1 VANFK
6 PAWAL
11 AAYLVFAIALSL
23 VVLVTLWTPASQ
35 SQGAV
40 WAFLGWHEP
49 VRRDTTFIVLAVCGG
64 VLGASLHGIA
74 SLSSHIANRDF
85 DSSWTMWYLT
95 NPAVGA
101 ALATVFLVVLQ
112 AGLGTQ
118 GSATAPINP
127 YGVAAIATLS
137 GLFSR
142 HALEKLKEIFDVAFA
157 RGRSVASK
165 GSATP
170 TANDNVSP
178 SPGTLNSD
186 TPP

>member
-1 VANFK
+1 
-6 PAWAL
+6 
-11 AAYLVFAIALSL
+11 
-23 VVLVTLWTPASQ
+23 
-35 SQGAV
+35 
-40 WAFLGWHEP
+40 
-49 VRRDTTFIVLAVCGG
+49 VCGG

-74 SLSSHIANRDF
+74 SLSSHIAKRDF

-101 ALATVFLVVLQ
+101 ALAAVFLVVLQ

-157 RGRSVASK
+157 RGRSVAGK

-178 SPGTLNSD
+178 SPGTLHSD